1 MSGGAV
7 EIRGGAVEACV
18 EIRGAAV
25 EALQRFESCSL
36 VEAPSV
42 IQV

>member
-25 EALQRFESCSL
+25 EACQELQLRHCNASNL
-36 VEAPSV
+36 AL
-42 IQV
+42 